1 MDTALAKIFDT
12 PILLEHPALKFA
24 LLQEISEAFFNRI
37 NEHNKVPTE
46 RYFYNFANCYY
57 SNKLKIRLTQDWV
70 KKEFFKKGTKS
81 PYEHYIKLFYQIRD
95 ACNLFIDENINV
107 AHVMFRERLI
117 AQAEM
122 QLKATGQIGDNE
134 IVVSIRED
142 TSEIFTQPAIEI
154 DNG

>member
-1 MDTALAKIFDT
+1 
-12 PILLEHPALKFA
+12 
-24 LLQEISEAFFNRI
+24 
-37 NEHNKVPTE
+37 
-46 RYFYNFANCYY
+46 
-57 SNKLKIRLTQDWV
+57 
-70 KKEFFKKGTKS
+70 
-81 PYEHYIKLFYQIRD
+81 
-95 ACNLFIDENINV
+95 
-107 AHVMFRERLI
+107 MFRERLI